1 MRAFLAAISGGAAA
15 AAAVLFL
22 AEPAQA
28 DGAWIEV
35 NPSSIQA
42 GYRVGIRASCEDNLN
57 EATVKSDAFGEIKL
71 LPEYGFLVGAVT
83 IPTNK
88 KAKTYD
94 AKLTCANGS
103 TASTTINVIGMDR
116 PTKGPAT
123 GGGGT
128 ASDSGPSSG
137 LVMAGGAATIAA
149 GLGLL
154 VLRRRRATA

>member
-1 MRAFLAAISGGAAA
+1 MRVVRAFLAVSAAA
-15 AAAVLFL
+15 AGVLFF
-22 AEPAQA
+22 AAPARA

-42 GYRVGIRASCEDNLN
+42 GYRVGIRASCEENLN

-83 IPTNK
+83 IPTTK
-88 KAKTYD
+88 KAKTYS

-103 TASTTINVIGMDR
+103 TATTTITVIGMDR

-128 ASDSGPSSG
+128 ASSGSSGG

-149 GLGLL
+149 GIGLL